1 MSVVLNETK
10 QAEYIIEKGEVGT
23 KPTSTLFLL
32 GKYYRQKE
40 NLDKEQTVEKLN
52 EFMMKNYKN
61 YNSVLW
67 EDSIEDISKKA
78 NKYPLREIDT
88 ISITQSELDKI
99 AELHNIKY
107 EKLLFT
113 MLCYAKLYNTIS
125 ENNNGWVNTDIQEL
139 YRVSRV
145 TVKYRKDKFLFL
157 NDIEKT
163 GFISFSNKNDNLNLK
178 INFFDMDG
186 ESVLEIND
194 FRELGYEYL
203 NYIGEGNFVRCSE
216 CNRLIRKNNNRQKY
230 CKDCYKHINS
240 KMANERQKESR
251 KIFFRKLS
259 KPLILL
265 GFRCLCPFFLLC
277 IEIYQ

>member
-23 KPTSTLFLL
+23 KPTSILFLL

-40 NLDKEQTVEKLN
+40 NLDKDQTINKLN
-52 EFMMKNYKN
+52 EFMVKNYKN
-61 YNSVLW
+61 YNPALW
-67 EDSIEDISKKA
+67 EEGIEDIAKKA
-78 NKYPLREIDT
+78 NKYPLREIDS
-88 ISITQSELDKI
+88 IGITQSELDKI

-139 YRVSRV
+139 YRIARV

-163 GFISFSNKNDNLNLK
+163 GLISFSSKNDNLNLK
-178 INFFDMDG
+178 VNFFNMNDK
-186 ESVLEIND
+186 SVLEISD

-203 NYIGEGNFVRCSE
+203 NYVGDGNFVRCSE
-216 CNRLIRKNNNRQKY
+216 CKRLVRKKSKKDFSTKY
-230 CKDCYKHINS
+230 CKECATMVQNQQKHEWDN
-240 KMANERQKESR
+240 KNR
-251 KIFFRKLS
+251 KIRKS
-259 KPLILL
+259 
-265 GFRCLCPFFLLC
+265 
-277 IEIYQ
+277 

>member
-1 MSVVLNETK
+1 MPVVLNETK

-40 NLDKEQTVEKLN
+40 NLDKEQTANKLN
-52 EFMMKNYKN
+52 EFMVANYKN
-61 YNSVLW
+61 YNPALW
-67 EDSIEDISKKA
+67 EEAIEDIAKKA
-78 NKYPLREIDT
+78 NKYPLREIDS
-88 ISITQSELDKI
+88 IGITQSELDKI

-139 YRVSRV
+139 YRVARV

-163 GFISFSNKNDNLNLK
+163 GLISFSNKNDNLNLK
-178 INFFDMDG
+178 INFFDMDD
-186 ESVLEIND
+186 ESVLDISD

-203 NYIGEGNFVRCSE
+203 NYIGDGNFIRCSE
-216 CNRLIRKNNNRQKY
+216 CNRLVRKKSNKDFSTKY
-230 CKDCYKHINS
+230 CKECAVIIQNQQKHEWDN
-240 KMANERQKESR
+240 KNR
-251 KIFFRKLS
+251 KIRKS
-259 KPLILL
+259 
-265 GFRCLCPFFLLC
+265 
-277 IEIYQ
+277 